1 MSKTYLG
8 IDLGTSSV
16 KILLTE
22 DARVA
27 ERASVIYEERT
38 PEGWWA
44 AVRKALSQL
53 SGLKNVNAIGLSS
66 QVGTYIINQKE
77 VIHWDGPEGSTE
89 LEELLTRYPQE
100 VFLAETGMA
109 HPALIS
115 YPLPRLTYAKKHFSP
130 LSEVIQPKDMLIR
143 RLCGKPVTDPYS
155 WRGLANANSLQS
167 DAHLRDEANPEIPGA
182 TQFSAHQPHEANPLN
197 PEASHYSRRLL
208 RESELSENILP
219 PLTSPWSC
227 SGKITPGAAEE
238 TGLPA
243 GTPVYTGLNDFYAAL
258 LGMGIS
264 KPGDWFDITGTSEHL
279 GVICPSLPTQTDLIA
294 SPYLQG
300 AVCYGVTASSGASLD
315 FGRKI
320 FRDEIIYSEKSKVV
334 DPDKQQIEA
343 PANQHIGD
351 PKIQNFEDLRIQKI
365 RDSGMQNF
373 GHLGMHDFDD
383 SGMQNFDDSGM
394 HNFED
399 PLIHIFKAPE
409 TFLADAPIFLP
420 YLNGE
425 RAPIFDPSAKGAF
438 YGITSRCTKS
448 HMAYSVLEGVAFS
461 VYHIFE
467 HLLNNHAAGPE
478 YSKAL
483 AAHPVVRIS
492 GGAGANPLLT
502 YLKAELLQKTFAVVS
517 EPDASALGAVF
528 IAMKGDGTI
537 KGFEETANLVSVSSV
552 IRPDGRLRA
561 DLLKRFQLYKDFYA
575 SIKNLRR
582 N

>member
-22 DARVA
+22 DARVV
-27 ERASVIYEERT
+27 ERASVLYEERT
-38 PEGWWA
+38 VDGWWA
-44 AVRKALSQL
+44 AVRKALTQL
-53 SGLKNVNAIGLSS
+53 SGRDKISAIGLSS

-77 VIHWDGPEGSTE
+77 ILHWNGPEGSTE
-89 LEELLTRYPQE
+89 LHELLERHSQE
-100 VFLAETGMA
+100 VFIAETGMP
-109 HPALIS
+109 HPALVS
-115 YPLPRLTYAKKHFSP
+115 YPLPRLSYARKHFSP

-143 RLCGKPVTDPYS
+143 RLCGKAVSDPYS
-155 WRGLANANSLQS
+155 WRGLANAGTLQ
-167 DAHLRDEANPEIPGA
+167 
-182 TQFSAHQPHEANPLN
+182 
-197 PEASHYSRRLL
+197 YSNRLL
-208 RESELSENILP
+208 REAIPESAKHLHFDDHPLSKAGLNESILP
-219 PLTSPWSC
+219 PLSAPWSC
-227 SGKITPGAAEE
+227 AGRITPCVAEE
-238 TGLPA
+238 TGLPV

-279 GVICPSLPTQTDLIA
+279 GVIFPSLPAQIDLIA

-300 AVCYGVTASSGASLD
+300 SVCYGVTASSGASLD

-320 FRDEIIYSEKSKVV
+320 FRKEIITSENQKNGTPVMQGFQTPGMHEFG
-334 DPDKQQIEA
+334 DPAIQIFEHLDKYLAEA
-343 PANQHIGD
+343 PV
-351 PKIQNFEDLRIQKI
+351 
-365 RDSGMQNF
+365 
-373 GHLGMHDFDD
+373 
-383 SGMQNFDDSGM
+383 
-394 HNFED
+394 
-399 PLIHIFKAPE
+399 
-409 TFLADAPIFLP
+409 FLP

-438 YGITSRCTKS
+438 YGITGRCTKE

-461 VYHIFE
+461 VYHIYE
-467 HLLNNHAAGPE
+467 HLLNNTASDPE

-483 AAHPVVRIS
+483 AAQPVVRIS
-492 GGAGANPLLT
+492 GGAGTNPLLT
-502 YLKAELLQKTFAVVS
+502 YLKAELLQKTFSVVS

-528 IAMKGDGTI
+528 VAMKGEGAI
-537 KGFEETANLVSVSSV
+537 GSLEETGQLVSVAKE

-575 SIKNLRR
+575 AVKNLRR

>member
-22 DARVA
+22 DARVM

-44 AVRKALSQL
+44 AVKKALSQL
-53 SGLKNVNAIGLSS
+53 SGRKKVSAISLSS

-77 VIHWDGPEGSTE
+77 VIHWNGPEGSTE
-89 LEELLTRYPQE
+89 LEELLKRYPHE
-100 VFLAETGMA
+100 VFLAETGMT
-109 HPALIS
+109 HPSLIS
-115 YPLPRLTYAKKHFSP
+115 YPLPRLAYAKKHFSP
-130 LSEVIQPKDMLIR
+130 LTEVIQPKDMLIR

-279 GVICPSLPTQTDLIA
+279 GVICPSLPAQTDLIS

-315 FGRKI
+315 FGRKTFPEAI
-320 FRDEIIYSEKSKVV
+320 VNSGA
-334 DPDKQQIEA
+334 QQI
-343 PANQHIGD
+343 GD
-351 PKIQNFEDLRIQKI
+351 STTQSFSD
-365 RDSGMQNF
+365 
-373 GHLGMHDFDD
+373 LGMDN
-383 SGMQNFDDSGM
+383 S
-394 HNFED
+394 ED
-399 PLIHIFKAPE
+399 PAP
-409 TFLADAPIFLP
+409 FLPDAPIFLP

-425 RAPIFDPSAKGAF
+425 RAPIFDPYAKGAF
-438 YGITSRCTKS
+438 YGITARCTKS
-448 HMAYSVLEGVAFS
+448 HLAYSVLEGVAFS
-461 VYHIFE
+461 VYHIYE
-467 HLLNNHAAGPE
+467 HLLNNPAASPD
-478 YSKAL
+478 YTKAL
-483 AAHPVVRIS
+483 TAQPVVRIS

-502 YLKAELLQKTFAVVS
+502 YLKAELLQKTFSVVS
-517 EPDASALGAVF
+517 ETDASALGAVF
-528 IAMKGDGTI
+528 VAMKGEGAI
-537 KGFEETANLVSVSSV
+537 KGLEETEKLVSVSKE
-552 IRPDGRLRA
+552 IKPDGRLRT
-561 DLLKRFQLYKDFYA
+561 DLLKRFQLYKDFYT

>member
-1 MSKTYLG
+1 MNKTYLG

-22 DARVA
+22 DARVM

-38 PEGWWA
+38 PEGWRA
-44 AVRKALSQL
+44 AVKKALSQL
-53 SGLKNVNAIGLSS
+53 SGRKKASAIGLSS

-77 VIHWDGPEGSTE
+77 VIHWNSPEGSTE
-89 LEELLTRYPQE
+89 LEELLRRYPQE
-100 VFLAETGMA
+100 VFLAETGMT
-109 HPALIS
+109 HPSLIS
-115 YPLPRLTYAKKHFSP
+115 YPLPRLAYAKKHFAP
-130 LSEVIQPKDMLIR
+130 LTEVIQPKDMLIR

-197 PEASHYSRRLL
+197 PEALHYSRRLL

-279 GVICPSLPTQTDLIA
+279 GIICPSLPMQTDLIA

-315 FGRKI
+315 FGRKL
-320 FRDEIIYSEKSKVV
+320 FREEIINSGNQKIIGTSS
-334 DPDKQQIEA
+334 QQIEDPA
-343 PANQHIGD
+343 P
-351 PKIQNFEDLRIQKI
+351 
-365 RDSGMQNF
+365 
-373 GHLGMHDFDD
+373 
-383 SGMQNFDDSGM
+383 
-394 HNFED
+394 
-399 PLIHIFKAPE
+399 
-409 TFLADAPIFLP
+409 FLPDAPIFLP

-425 RAPIFDPSAKGAF
+425 RAPIFDPYAKGAF
-438 YGITSRCTKS
+438 YGITARCTKS
-448 HMAYSVLEGVAFS
+448 HLAYSVLEGVAFS
-461 VYHIFE
+461 VYHIYE
-467 HLLNNHAAGPE
+467 HLLNNPAAGPE
-478 YSKAL
+478 YTKAL
-483 AAHPVVRIS
+483 TAQPVVRIS

-502 YLKAELLQKTFAVVS
+502 YLKAELLQKTFSVVS
-517 EPDASALGAVF
+517 ETDASALGAVF
-528 IAMKGDGTI
+528 VAMKGEGAI
-537 KGFEETANLVSVSSV
+537 KGLEETEKLVSVSKE
-552 IRPDGRLRA
+552 IKPDGRLRT
-561 DLLKRFQLYKDFYA
+561 DLLKRFQLYKDFYT